1 MLLLAPYGRSAAIRD
16 FKMPRGWWQRER
28 QKSSWLNKQ
37 NNNSAL
43 AWISSDYFES
53 LLLPQNCWEEKTS
66 QSNRINFRLT
76 LYVITLFYTFLCH
89 HSTATTEKCLISR
102 FIEDVNKQRLIF
114 FSLSELL
121 IKNVSSEK
129 LYVYKFYF
137 ACLIY
142 HVQIFPS
149 KVSVTFIFTFELC
162 YWH

>member
-1 MLLLAPYGRSAAIRD
+1 MLLLAPCGRSAAIRD

-53 LLLPQNCWEEKTS
+53 LLLPYS
-66 QSNRINFRLT
+66 LH
-76 LYVITLFYTFLCH
+76 VITLFYTFLCH
-89 HSTATTEKCLISR
+89 HCTAMTEKCLISR
-102 FIEDVNKQRLIF
+102 FIEDVNKRRLIF

-149 KVSVTFIFTFELC
+149 KVGVIFFFTFELC

>member
-76 LYVITLFYTFLCH
+76 LHVITLFYTFLCH
-89 HSTATTEKCLISR
+89 HCTATTEKCLISR

-149 KVSVTFIFTFELC
+149 KVSVIFIFTFELC